1 MNVFNS
7 LVALCHVRLRK
18 FGSKVWIKI
27 VWTLFIVSKDSDP
40 KSCAPLQFQM
50 QSRRNFR
57 LKIRCKCMARNL
69 ESIEGIWC
77 FVSCPG
83 LPRILEEV
91 TLHLDQQD
99 CTKLNYVQK
108 LNLQDIGCKKKGNK
122 NFMKCDFVGPWL
134 LDVAFKVTLW
144 WMWIRKWI
152 CGCGHTKTRIQQTKV
167 FKWSWDCIWFGNI
180 SQ

>member
-57 LKIRCKCMARNL
+57 LKIRWKCMARNL

-122 NFMKCDFVGPWL
+122 NFYEMQFCWAMVVGRCLQSDTVMDVDSKMNLWL
-134 LDVAFKVTLW
+134 WAYKNEDPTDKSV
-144 WMWIRKWI
+144 
-152 CGCGHTKTRIQQTKV
+152 
-167 FKWSWDCIWFGNI
+167 
-180 SQ
+180 